1 MRFPTAWADIAAQ
14 NATLKFVI
22 AALAV
27 TLVTIATVAAKLGM
41 KDPVVVERSCFS
53 KTLASASAAVT
64 DAEVK
69 GFVEEVLVQRF
80 GSTLDAHA
88 SYLSPAQLKA
98 RTMELDDLRKKGM
111 RQTLI
116 VNAVTI
122 NGEAIK
128 VEADRLIAVDKI
140 RSAFPVI
147 LDVEVSRTSRT
158 TDNPYGLI
166 LTKVSVVE
174 TKDGSK

>member
-1 MRFPTAWADIAAQ
+1 MT
-14 NATLKFVI
+14 
-22 AALAV
+22 
-27 TLVTIATVAAKLGM
+27 
-41 KDPVVVERSCFS
+41 
-53 KTLASASAAVT
+53 
-64 DAEVK
+64 
-69 GFVEEVLVQRF
+69 QRF
-80 GSTLDAHA
+80 GSAVDVHT
-88 SYLSPAQLKA
+88 SYFSPAQVKA

-122 NGEAIK
+122 NADAIK

-140 RSAFPVI
+140 RSAFPVV
-147 LDVEVSRTSRT
+147 LNVEVSRTNRT

-174 TKDGSK
+174 AKDGSK